1 MNFRL
6 PKIERL
12 DRLWEFFD
20 GFFKDLKCDLFYQ
33 KEKKIQIFLKNENYS
48 RKRRASSDSNSS
60 EVTGAAAGGP
70 SPGIPGTK
78 LKLKKVKRDPQTSSV
93 KSDKSDMKLEVSTS
107 LARVSPSTS
116 VVTRPLTPVVSPQ
129 LSPTKSGGKK
139 VPIYHNAHKI
149 FRAQQIAR
157 QIMGSRETEAVTSPG
172 SPALVT
178 VSTISHVTSVTSLAR
193 TQMAVSTAPTKVPA
207 NRSLAD
213 VSKLS
218 RAPVTQQQPV
228 APPPGP
234 PTLTPEVPAPPRLI
248 AQAPP
253 PLQTWPDTPPPVLQP
268 AHKGELMSLKLNVH
282 NEDFSFAE
290 FNEPSEWNIEETIF
304 NISSLD
310 PSLGPH
316 VENFRS
322 HEIDGKKGERIN
334 QIGYSFVLFVGK
346 ALLLLTSE
354 MMMKYLG
361 LKLGPALKICNI
373 IDKLKG
379 KKHLPIG

>member
-60 EVTGAAAGGP
+60 EVTGAAAGSP
-70 SPGIPGTK
+70 SPGHPGTK

-107 LARVSPSTS
+107 GARVSPSTS

-193 TQMAVSTAPTKVPA
+193 TQMAVSYAPAKVPA

-234 PTLTPEVPAPPRLI
+234 PTLTPEVPPPPRLI

-268 AHKGELMSLKLNVH
+268 AHKGMLLSFKQNVH
-282 NEDFSFAE
+282 KMR
-290 FNEPSEWNIEETIF
+290 IF
-304 NISSLD
+304 LLQNSMIPQNGTL
-310 PSLGPH
+310 
-316 VENFRS
+316 
-322 HEIDGKKGERIN
+322 KKL
-334 QIGYSFVLFVGK
+334 YSTFPP
-346 ALLLLTSE
+346 LTR
-354 MMMKYLG
+354 L
-361 LKLGPALKICNI
+361 
-373 IDKLKG
+373 
-379 KKHLPIG
+379 